1 MKALLAAL
9 LLAAGIAHAA
19 PATPSGNDEPRIDA
33 LVAFARTYGV
43 VRYFHPSDSLDRV
56 DWNRFLLAGAE
67 RMGGVTDRA
76 QLGAELAALYAPIV
90 AGFKVATPD
99 TPAAD
104 IAGEGERVE
113 WRHLGY
119 GMEPMPRNYPFVSWR
134 THHDP
139 LHDGKVKGPYFQHQN
154 EAQPPVHEHT
164 TMHVTL
170 LPGID
175 ALVPV
180 SLPMSAT
187 KVDEAQAASLKALEA
202 VLPAGDGEAERF
214 TRAQAWADGIAAWN
228 VARHFYPY
236 WDVTPV
242 DWDQHLRRW
251 LAAQPEQQ
259 SRAQLRDQLRRLIA
273 PLDDGHGGIVDPR
286 DKSPKER
293 LPISVRPLGER
304 WVVDAS
310 LVPDRVRPG
319 DVIVAVNDHPAK
331 GYFDEILAIESGS
344 PHFNRWRAARDFA
357 LGPQGGKVALRLDRA
372 GKVVSET
379 LAYDRTKMVVM
390 PRPAA
395 LSEVRPGI
403 FYVDLARFDR
413 AAFEAAL
420 PKLAAAR
427 GLVFDLRGYPAAD
440 AAIVVPYWLTHGDS
454 AQWMMVPRY
463 DKPFAQFRT
472 GWSTGFNQEP
482 NAALAKPAKVLLT
495 DGRALSY
502 AESLVGYF
510 AGHRTGQVVGE
521 ATGGENGN
529 VSAASLPGGMS
540 YVFTGMRV
548 TRHDGTLLHK
558 QGFAPDVAVVPT
570 VEGLRAGKDEVLER
584 ALALIPAAP

>member
-9 LLAAGIAHAA
+9 LLAAGVAHAA
-19 PATPSGNDEPRIDA
+19 PATPPGSDDLRIDA
-33 LVAFARTYGV
+33 LLAFARTYGV

-67 RMGGVTDRA
+67 RMGQVAGRA
-76 QLGAELAALYAPIV
+76 QLGPGLEALYTPI
-90 AGFKVATPD
+90 ATGFQVATPQ
-99 TPAAD
+99 TEAAD
-104 IAGEGERVE
+104 IAGDGERVE

-119 GMEPMPRNYPFVSWR
+119 GMEPMPRNSAFVSWR

-154 EAQPPVHEHT
+154 EAQAPVHAHT
-164 TMHVTL
+164 TMHVEL
-170 LPGID
+170 LPGMD

-180 SLPMSAT
+180 SLPLSAT
-187 KVDEAQAASLKALEA
+187 KVDEAQAARLKDLAA
-202 VLPAGDGEAERF
+202 ALPAGDADAEQL
-214 TRAQAWADGIAAWN
+214 TRTQSWADGIAAWN

-236 WDVTPV
+236 WDVTAV

-251 LAAQPEQQ
+251 LAAQPAEQ
-259 SRAQLRDQLRRLIA
+259 SRAQLHDQLRRLIA
-273 PLDDGHGGIVDPR
+273 PLDDGDGRIVDPR
-286 DKSPKER
+286 DKSPKQQ

-310 LVPDRVRPG
+310 LVPDLVKPG
-319 DVIVAVNDHPAK
+319 DVIAAVNDRPAK
-331 GYFDEILAIESGS
+331 AYFDELLAMESGS
-344 PHFNRWRAARDFA
+344 PHFARWRAARDFVV
-357 LGPQGGKVALRLDRA
+357 GPQGQKVTLRLDRG
-372 GKVVSET
+372 GKVVNASVAHDHAKT
-379 LAYDRTKMVVM
+379 VIM
-390 PRPAA
+390 PRPDA

-403 FYVDLARFDR
+403 FYVDLSRFDR

-427 GLVFDLRGYPAAD
+427 GIVFDLRGFPAPEAG
-440 AAIVVPYWLTHGDS
+440 IVVPFWLTHGDS
-454 AQWMMVPRY
+454 AQWMMLPRF
-463 DKPFAQFRT
+463 DKPFGQFRT
-472 GWSTGFNQEP
+472 GWSTGFNQEA

-495 DGRALSY
+495 DGRASGY

-510 AGHRTGQVVGE
+510 AGHKAGQVVGE

-529 VSAASLPGGMS
+529 VVAATLPSGIK

-558 QGFAPDVAVVPT
+558 QGFAPDVAAVPS
-570 VEGLRAGKDEVLER
+570 VEGLRAGRDEVLER
-584 ALALIPAAP
+584 ALALIPAS